1 MSALPNI
8 LQQGC
13 GKLQEPGL
21 YSHLLP
27 PALGTVAVVAEKR
40 NWRHLDSLQN
50 QVELSD
56 HARCAV
62 DVAGGLRDD
71 LIQAKTT
78 FLKLEFR

>member
-8 LQQGC
+8 LQRGC

-50 QVELSD
+50 QVEFDSIGSKIGIGPVLQE
-56 HARCAV
+56 
-62 DVAGGLRDD
+62 
-71 LIQAKTT
+71 IQ
-78 FLKLEFR
+78 LQSLNQIV